1 MGAGAGSVRVT
12 VYLPITGVGVGAV
25 IMCILLFNF
34 TSRACDCGYVGVTEW
49 MSAGLSVWNLC
60 ACAVMDEH
68 VKTFSEHLCI
78 YKAVIVTVYLW
89 VFVRTENAEVCD
101 GVF

>member
-1 MGAGAGSVRVT
+1 MWVT
-12 VYLPITGVGVGAV
+12 VCTYLSRGWGVGGAV

-60 ACAVMDEH
+60 ACA
-68 VKTFSEHLCI
+68 
-78 YKAVIVTVYLW
+78 
-89 VFVRTENAEVCD
+89 
-101 GVF
+101 